1 MGVKSVKKKESEVKV
16 DQSVVDSNVEV
27 STEENTTEVT
37 KETTETAEETKTPDV
52 EVTETSSEDAES
64 DTTPAEDDNKVE
76 VDTTPINMSAQAT
89 PKTVR
94 IRMRCD
100 HRCWVG
106 TELYDLKKGQC
117 YNVPSSVKKR
127 LNKADVLLPL

>member
-16 DQSVVDSNVEV
+16 DQSVVDSNVEM
-27 STEENTTEVT
+27 TEETAAE
-37 KETTETAEETKTPDV
+37 ETTETADATEETSTPAV
-52 EVTETSSEDAES
+52 EVTETSSEDSES
-64 DTTPAEDDNKVE
+64 ETAPAEDDVKVD
-76 VDTTPINMSAQAT
+76 VDTTPIDMGSQAT
-89 PKTVR
+89 PKNVR

-117 YNVPSSVKKR
+117 YNVPLSVKKR

>member
-27 STEENTTEVT
+27 TEET
-37 KETTETAEETKTPDV
+37 TAEETSTPAV
-52 EVTETSSEDAES
+52 EVTETSSEDSES
-64 DTTPAEDDNKVE
+64 ETAPAEDDVKVD
-76 VDTTPINMSAQAT
+76 VDTTPIDMGSQAT
-89 PKTVR
+89 PKNVR

-117 YNVPSSVKKR
+117 YNVPENVKHILGKAGLLDP
-127 LNKADVLLPL
+127 LN

>member
-27 STEENTTEVT
+27 TEET
-37 KETTETAEETKTPDV
+37 TAEETSTPAV
-52 EVTETSSEDAES
+52 EVTETSSEDSES
-64 DTTPAEDDNKVE
+64 ETAPAEDDVKVD
-76 VDTTPINMSAQAT
+76 VDTTPINMGSQAT
-89 PKTVR
+89 PKNVR

-117 YNVPSSVKKR
+117 YNVPLSVKKR

>member
-27 STEENTTEVT
+27 TEETAAE
-37 KETTETAEETKTPDV
+37 ETTETAEETSTPAV
-52 EVTETSSEDAES
+52 EVTETSSEDSES
-64 DTTPAEDDNKVE
+64 ETAPAEDDVKVD
-76 VDTTPINMSAQAT
+76 VDTTPIDMGSQAT
-89 PKTVR
+89 PKNVR

-117 YNVPSSVKKR
+117 YNVPLSVKKR

>member
-27 STEENTTEVT
+27 TEET
-37 KETTETAEETKTPDV
+37 TAEETSTPAV
-52 EVTETSSEDAES
+52 EVTETSSEDSES
-64 DTTPAEDDNKVE
+64 ETAPAEDDVKVD
-76 VDTTPINMSAQAT
+76 VDTTPIDMGSQAT
-89 PKTVR
+89 PKNVR

-117 YNVPSSVKKR
+117 YNVPLSVKKR